1 MIFIDSANIEEIKSA
16 LELGWVRGVTT
27 NPILLAVEKCDP
39 VSLFEDI
46 RALCSGPVFYQMMS
60 REIGEMRKE
69 ASRIAQ
75 ILGGQLVLKII
86 PSETGFKFCS
96 LYSGEFDICIT
107 AVFNPLQA
115 VVAANSGAAYTA
127 VYYNRAQK
135 SMGDGSRLIKEIS
148 TVLSGLGTEILA
160 ASIKSVD
167 EVKAVLNAGAYHIA
181 LPYPVIVQMI
191 QDDLSDQAI
200 ESFFQNGVGID
211 GLDQT

>member
-1 MIFIDSANIEEIKSA
+1 MIFIDSANIGEIKSA
-16 LELGWVRGVTT
+16 LELGWVKGVTT
-27 NPILLAVEKCDP
+27 NPILLAVENCDP
-39 VSLFEDI
+39 VLLFEDI
-46 RALCSGPVFYQMMS
+46 QALSSGPIFYQIMS
-60 REIGEMRKE
+60 REIGEMHRE
-69 ASRIAQ
+69 ASRMAQ

-115 VVAANSGAAYTA
+115 FVAANSGAAYTA

-135 SMGDGSRLIKEIS
+135 SLGDGSSLIKEIS
-148 TVLSGLGTEILA
+148 TILSGSGTEILA

-191 QDDLSDQAI
+191 HDDLSEQAI
-200 ESFFQNGVGID
+200 ETFFQNGVGID
-211 GLDQT
+211 AY